1 MNRAAAA
8 LLTVALALP
17 SCSPSGEAN
26 AQAQAQARKAPDFDG
41 GVAWF
46 NTDKPIK
53 IADLKGK
60 VVLLD
65 FWTFCC
71 INCMHVI
78 PDLQRLERKYAKEL
92 VVIGVHSAKFEN
104 EKDSD
109 SIRQAILR
117 YDIEHP
123 VVNDADFK
131 IWNKFGAKAWPYF
144 VLIDPDGSIV
154 GTASGEGQ
162 YETFVKAID
171 DQIKKF
177 DGKLNRTELKFGSE
191 RNKVKPGALAF
202 PGKVL
207 ATADRLYIADTKH
220 HRILVTDHSG
230 KVIHVVGGPE
240 EGNKDGDFTAARF
253 DEPQG
258 LALKDTTLYVADRQN
273 HTIRQVDF
281 SAKTVK
287 TIAGTGVQ
295 ASHLPGGPALKTGLN
310 SPWDLA
316 LDGDRLLVAMAGNH
330 QIWALDL
337 KAGTIGPVSG
347 TGREN
352 ITDGPH
358 KSADFSQPSGLAIN
372 AGKVYVSD
380 SEVSAIREVDLDPAG
395 KVRTLVGTG
404 LFDFGDKDGVG
415 EGALLQHCIGVTW
428 HNGTLYVADSY
439 NHKIKTVDPKTRVVR
454 TFLGDGKKGTDDG
467 AKPRFHEP
475 SGLSGWGDKLFI
487 ADTNNQSIRVCDLK
501 TGQVSTLPVEMK

>member
-1 MNRAAAA
+1 MTHRLAAAA
-8 LLTVALALP
+8 LLLAVAFP
-17 SCSPSGEAN
+17 SCSPPAEA
-26 AQAQAQARKAPDFDG
+26 QGQARKAPDFDG
-41 GVAWF
+41 GVGWF

-53 IADLKGK
+53 IAELKGK

-123 VVNDADFK
+123 VVNDAEFK
-131 IWNKFGAKAWPYF
+131 IWNKFGAKAWPFF
-144 VLIDPDGSIV
+144 VLIDPEGNIV

-162 YETFVKAID
+162 YETFVRAID
-171 DQIKKF
+171 EQIKKF
-177 DGKLNRTELKFGSE
+177 DAKLNRTELKFGSE
-191 RNKVKPGALAF
+191 RAKVKPGALAF

-230 KVIHVVGGPE
+230 KVLQTVGGPE
-240 EGNKDGDFTAARF
+240 EGNKDGDFGAARF

-258 LALKDTTLYVADRQN
+258 LALKGNTLYVADRQN
-273 HTIRQVDF
+273 HLIRQVDF
-281 SAKTVK
+281 DSKSVK
-287 TIAGTGVQ
+287 TIAGTGTQ
-295 ASHLPGGPALKTGLN
+295 MSHLPGGPGLKTGLN

-316 LDGDRLLVAMAGNH
+316 IDGNRLLIAMAGNH
-330 QIWALDL
+330 QIWSYDL
-337 KAGTIGPVSG
+337 VSGNIGPVSG
-347 TGREN
+347 DGREN
-352 ITDGPH
+352 IKDGAH
-358 KSADFSQPSGLAIN
+358 AAAEFSQPSGLAIN
-372 AGKVYVSD
+372 AGKVYVAD
-380 SEVSAIREVDLDPAG
+380 SEISAVREVDLDPAG

-415 EGALLQHCIGVTW
+415 DGALLQHCIGVAW
-428 HNGTLYVADSY
+428 HNGVLYVADSY
-439 NHKIKTVDPKTRVVR
+439 NHKIKTVDPKTRAVR
-454 TFLGDGKKGTDDG
+454 TFLGDGKKGLEDG
-467 AKPRFHEP
+467 AKARFHEP
-475 SGLSGWGDKLFI
+475 NGLSGWGDKLFI
-487 ADTNNQSIRVCDLK
+487 ADTNNQAIRVCDLK
-501 TGQVSTLPVEMK
+501 TGMVSTLTIELK

>member
-1 MNRAAAA
+1 MKRAVIGV
-8 LLTVALALP
+8 LALAVSLP
-17 SCSPSGEAN
+17 SCSPSGEAS
-26 AQAQAQARKAPDFDG
+26 AQAQGRKAPDFDG

-60 VVLLD
+60 IVLLD

-92 VVIGVHSAKFEN
+92 VVVGVHSAKFDN

-123 VVNDADFK
+123 VVNDAEFK

-144 VLIDPDGSIV
+144 VLIDPDGNIV

-162 YETFVKAID
+162 YETFVRAID
-171 DQIKKF
+171 DLIRKF
-177 DGKLNRTELKFGSE
+177 DSKLNREELKFGSE

-202 PGKVL
+202 PGKIL

-220 HRILVTDHSG
+220 HRILVTDHAG
-230 KVIHVVGGPE
+230 KVLEVVGGPT
-240 EGNKDGDFTAARF
+240 EGNKDGAFAAARF

-258 LALKDTTLYVADRQN
+258 MALKDATLYVADRQN
-273 HTIRQVDF
+273 HTIRKVDF
-281 SAKTVK
+281 TTKTVT
-287 TIAGTGVQ
+287 TIAGTGEQVTHSP
-295 ASHLPGGPALKTGLN
+295 AGPALKTGLN

-316 LDGDRLLVAMAGNH
+316 LDGGRLLIAMAGNH

-337 KAGTIGPVSG
+337 KEGSIEPMSG

-352 ITDGPH
+352 ITDGSH
-358 KSADFSQPSGLAIN
+358 RAADFSQPSGLSIN
-372 AGKVYVSD
+372 GNKLYVAD

-395 KVRTLVGTG
+395 IVRTIVGTG

-415 EGALLQHCIGVTW
+415 SAALLQHCIGLTW

-439 NHKIKTVDPKTRVVR
+439 NHKIKIVDPKTRAVR
-454 TFLGDGKKGTDDG
+454 SFLGDGKKGFEDG

-475 SGLSGWGDKLFI
+475 NGLSGWGDKLFI
-487 ADTNNQSIRVCDLK
+487 ADTNNQAIRVCDLK
-501 TGQVSTLPVEMK
+501 TGMVSTLPVEMK